1 MKNHFWKRFIK
12 YVTLLIL
19 LLLILFI
26 SIILIFNFN
35 INEEINETAE
45 NQTTSIKHAIEQH
58 DNVNQGHDYFIVKK
72 HKVLNNHTPFSIKE
86 LQNKFVGKVKKNYIN
101 ESDKGIFDVRK
112 SEISN
117 HRTLYILTN
126 VKDFYETKQVLVNV
140 LTIGFVF
147 AFILMVVIA
156 YYLARQSVK
165 AYEQL
170 MNEQQLFVQN
180 ASHEMKTPIASFLL
194 STQYLE
200 MIEGHHISM
209 ESKQTLQQMKME
221 AQYMQQ
227 LIESM
232 LLDTNKKKEVVP
244 INVSKRFDEVIRTVE
259 SVYQSTI
266 EKRYSPYLMFT
277 MHPLHVKQIINI
289 LLENAYRHN
298 TNKTKVTVSAF
309 KNFNS
314 LQIEVSDNGI
324 GIPEEEQQHIFK
336 RFYQINQNQ
345 KGSGIGLALLY
356 NIVKQY
362 HGTIEVKSIIGKG
375 TTFIIKL

>member
-1 MKNHFWKRFIK
+1 MKKHFGKSFIK
-12 YVTLLIL
+12 YVALLIL
-19 LLLILFI
+19 LLIILFI
-26 SIILIFNFN
+26 FIILIFNFN
-35 INEEINETAE
+35 INKEINETSE
-45 NQTTSIKHAIEQH
+45 NQITSIKHAIEQH

-72 HKVLNNHTPFSIKE
+72 HKVISNHTPFSIRK
-86 LQNKFVGKVKKNYIN
+86 LQNKFIGKEKNDIDKSN
-101 ESDKGIFDVRK
+101 KGIFDVRK
-112 SEISN
+112 KVISN
-117 HRTLYILTN
+117 QRILYSLTN

-140 LTIGFVF
+140 LTVGFVF
-147 AFILMVVIA
+147 AFILMVMLA

-200 MIEGHHISM
+200 MIEGHNINM
-209 ESKQTLQQMKME
+209 ESKKTLQQMKTE

-232 LLDTNKKKEVVP
+232 LIDTNVKNEVVP
-244 INVSKRFDEVIRTVE
+244 INVSKSFDEVIRTAE
-259 SVYQSTI
+259 HVYQSTI
-266 EKRYSPYLMFT
+266 ERRYKSNLIFT
-277 MHPLHVKQIINI
+277 IYSLHAKQIINI
-289 LLENAYRHN
+289 LVENAYRHN
-298 TNKTKVTVSAF
+298 TDNTKVSVSAF
-309 KNFNS
+309 KNFNG

-324 GIPEEEQQHIFK
+324 GIPEQEQQHIFK
-336 RFYQINQNQ
+336 RFYQVNQNQ

-362 HGTIEVKSIIGKG
+362 HGTIEVKSIVRQG

>member
-1 MKNHFWKRFIK
+1 MKKHFGKSFIK
-12 YVTLLIL
+12 YVVLLIL
-19 LLLILFI
+19 LLIVLFVF
-26 SIILIFNFN
+26 IIFIFNFN
-35 INEEINETAE
+35 INKEINETAE
-45 NQTTSIKHAIEQH
+45 NQITSIKHAIEQH

-72 HKVLNNHTPFSIKE
+72 HKVISNNTPFSIRE
-86 LQNKFVGKVKKNYIN
+86 LQNKFIGKEKNNIDKSN
-101 ESDKGIFDVRK
+101 KGIFDVK
-112 SEISN
+112 KKVISN
-117 HRTLYILTN
+117 QRILYSLAN

-147 AFILMVVIA
+147 AFILMVMLA

-200 MIEGHHISM
+200 MIEDHNISM
-209 ESKQTLQQMKME
+209 ESKQTLQQMKTE

-232 LLDTNKKKEVVP
+232 LIDTNEKNEIVP
-244 INVSKRFDEVIRTVE
+244 INVSKSFDEVIRTAE
-259 SVYQSTI
+259 QVYQSTI
-266 EKRYSPYLMFT
+266 ERRYKSHLIFT
-277 MHPLHVKQIINI
+277 MHSLHAKQIINI
-289 LLENAYRHN
+289 LVENAYRHN
-298 TNKTKVTVSAF
+298 TNNTKVSVSAF
-309 KNFNS
+309 KNFNG

-336 RFYQINQNQ
+336 RFYQVNQNQ
-345 KGSGIGLALLY
+345 KSSGIGLALLY

-362 HGTIEVKSIIGKG
+362 HGTIEVKSIVRQG

>member
-1 MKNHFWKRFIK
+1 MKKHFGKSFIK
-12 YVTLLIL
+12 YVALLIL
-19 LLLILFI
+19 LLIVLFVF
-26 SIILIFNFN
+26 IIFIFNFN
-35 INEEINETAE
+35 INKEINETAE
-45 NQTTSIKHAIEQH
+45 NQITSIKHAIEQH

-72 HKVLNNHTPFSIKE
+72 HKVISNHTPFSIRE
-86 LQNKFVGKVKKNYIN
+86 LQNKFIGKEKNNIDKSN
-101 ESDKGIFDVRK
+101 KGIFDVRK
-112 SEISN
+112 KVISN
-117 HRTLYILTN
+117 QRILYSLAN
-126 VKDFYETKQVLVNV
+126 VKNFYETKQVLVNV

-147 AFILMVVIA
+147 AFILMAMLA

-200 MIEGHHISM
+200 MIEGHNISM
-209 ESKQTLQQMKME
+209 ESKKTLQQMKTE

-232 LLDTNKKKEVVP
+232 LIDTNEKNEVAP
-244 INVSKRFDEVIRTVE
+244 INVSKSFDEVIRTAE
-259 SVYQSTI
+259 HVYQSKI
-266 EKRYSPYLMFT
+266 ERRYKSHLIFT
-277 MHPLHVKQIINI
+277 MHSLHAKQIFNI
-289 LLENAYRHN
+289 LVENAYRHN
-298 TNKTKVTVSAF
+298 TNNTKVSVSAF
-309 KNFNS
+309 KNFNG

-362 HGTIEVKSIIGKG
+362 HGNIEVKSIVKQG

>member
-1 MKNHFWKRFIK
+1 MKKHFGKSFIK
-12 YVTLLIL
+12 YVALLIL
-19 LLLILFI
+19 LLIILFI
-26 SIILIFNFN
+26 FIILIFNFN
-35 INEEINETAE
+35 INKEINETSE
-45 NQTTSIKHAIEQH
+45 NQITSIKHAIEQH

-72 HKVLNNHTPFSIKE
+72 HKVISNHTPFSIRE
-86 LQNKFVGKVKKNYIN
+86 LQKKFIGKEKNNIDKSN
-101 ESDKGIFDVRK
+101 KGIFDVRK
-112 SEISN
+112 KVISN
-117 HRTLYILTN
+117 QRILYSLAN

-147 AFILMVVIA
+147 AFILMAMLA

-200 MIEGHHISM
+200 MIEGHNISM
-209 ESKQTLQQMKME
+209 ESKKTLQQMKTE

-232 LLDTNKKKEVVP
+232 LIDTNEKNEIVP
-244 INVSKRFDEVIRTVE
+244 INVSKSFDEVIRTAE
-259 SVYQSTI
+259 HVYQSTI
-266 EKRYSPYLMFT
+266 ERRYKSHLIFT
-277 MHPLHVKQIINI
+277 MYSLHAKQIINI
-289 LLENAYRHN
+289 LVENAYRHN
-298 TNKTKVTVSAF
+298 TNNTKVSVSAF
-309 KNFNS
+309 KNFNG

-336 RFYQINQNQ
+336 RFYQVNQNQ

-362 HGTIEVKSIIGKG
+362 HGTIEVKSIVKQG

>member
-1 MKNHFWKRFIK
+1 
-12 YVTLLIL
+12 
-19 LLLILFI
+19 
-26 SIILIFNFN
+26 
-35 INEEINETAE
+35 
-45 NQTTSIKHAIEQH
+45 
-58 DNVNQGHDYFIVKK
+58 
-72 HKVLNNHTPFSIKE
+72 
-86 LQNKFVGKVKKNYIN
+86 
-101 ESDKGIFDVRK
+101 
-112 SEISN
+112 
-117 HRTLYILTN
+117 
-126 VKDFYETKQVLVNV
+126 
-140 LTIGFVF
+140 
-147 AFILMVVIA
+147 
-156 YYLARQSVK
+156 
-165 AYEQL
+165 

-232 LLDTNKKKEVVP
+232 LLDTNKKNEVVL
-244 INVSKRFDEVIRTVE
+244 INVSKRFDEVIRTIE

-277 MHPLHVKQIINI
+277 MHPLHAKQIINI
-289 LLENAYRHN
+289 LLENAYHHN

-324 GIPEEEQQHIFK
+324 GLSLIHI
-336 RFYQINQNQ
+336 
-345 KGSGIGLALLY
+345 
-356 NIVKQY
+356 
-362 HGTIEVKSIIGKG
+362 
-375 TTFIIKL
+375 